1 MSTPADVAED
11 GNPPFDCRKCG
22 SHFHGPKADDAGWCA
37 VCRASLIR
45 RSGQAA
51 TVFAAVVGAAFLWL
65 LVWSGLM
72 ESPLMAFWLALGVV
86 IVFVA
91 YKVAHRVLF
100 DVLRGRATG
109 DGIR

>member
-1 MSTPADVAED
+1 MLTTADAED
-11 GNPPFDCRKCG
+11 GHPPFDCRKCG
-22 SHFHGPKADDAGWCA
+22 GNFRGKADDAGWCA

-45 RSGQAA
+45 RSGQRAGL
-51 TVFAAVVGAAFLWL
+51 FAALIGAAFLWL

-86 IVFVA
+86 LVFVA

-109 DGIR
+109 DGVR